1 MMNEELVDKLLHYA
15 EIYGMNLITALITL
29 LVGLYV
35 IKLIRRTIDSVLQKR
50 NIDSSL
56 RPFLVGILDVSLKLM
71 LVIAVIGMIG
81 VQTSSFLALLGTA
94 GIAIGMALSG
104 TLQNFAGGV
113 VLLILKPFKAGDF
126 IEAQGFTGRI
136 SEIRIFN
143 TILKTTDN
151 KTVIIPNGALSNG
164 SIINYTMEETRRV
177 DFTVG
182 ISYDS
187 DMDKAKALVKE
198 LIDKNELI
206 LREPEPF
213 VDIINLNNSSVDI
226 VMRVWTKTENYWS
239 VYFYLPQN
247 IKKSFDANGIEIPF
261 PHTQVVMKNQN

>member
-1 MMNEELVDKLLHYA
+1 MNEELLDKVLHYA
-15 EIYGMNLITALITL
+15 EIYGMNLLTAIITL

-35 IKLIRRTIDSVLQKR
+35 IKVIRRTLDGLLTRR
-50 NIDSSL
+50 NIDASL
-56 RPFLVGILDVSLKLM
+56 KPFLVGILDAALKVV
-71 LVIAVIGMIG
+71 LVIAVVGMVG
-81 VQTSSFLALLGTA
+81 VQTSSFLALLGAA

-126 IEAQGFTGRI
+126 IETQGFTGRV
-136 SEIRIFN
+136 SEVRIFN
-143 TILKTTDN
+143 TVLKTTDN

-164 SIINYTMEETRRV
+164 SLINYTMEQNRRV

-187 DMDKAKALVKE
+187 DMDKAMDLIKE
-198 LIDKNELI
+198 LIEKNELI
-206 LREPEPF
+206 HKEPEPF
-213 VDIINLNNSSVDI
+213 VNVMNLGDSSVDI
-226 VMRVWTKTENYWS
+226 VVRVWTKTEDFWN

-261 PHTQVVMKNQN
+261 PHRQVILKNAQ